1 MTYTIKVKEEI
12 VKNEINDN
20 EKIWELSGFVRFASV
35 IKDKITITLENA
47 SITRRIYKHFKEIF
61 NVQPKIIIRNQ
72 KRFRIK
78 QIYILE
84 INEKVN
90 YILKFLTI
98 MDNKKKILPSEYE
111 LTNDEEKIAY
121 LQGVFLASG
130 TINDPASS
138 SYHLEIVTEMNR
150 EAIYITKLFKEL
162 NIIAKHIKRNS
173 KYMVYIK
180 NAEVISDIIRM
191 FKAINSYFYFEDI
204 RIYRDHKNMVNRL
217 NNCEIANQEKSIN
230 TGLKQLE
237 EIKFLKDHDL
247 YSLLDENTKIVLE
260 YRERYPESSLK
271 ELSDIISMETDYKIG
286 KSGVNHHFI
295 KIRNFI
301 NKYKNK

>member
-1 MTYTIKVKEEI
+1 
-12 VKNEINDN
+12 
-20 EKIWELSGFVRFASV
+20 
-35 IKDKITITLENA
+35 
-47 SITRRIYKHFKEIF
+47 
-61 NVQPKIIIRNQ
+61 
-72 KRFRIK
+72 
-78 QIYILE
+78 
-84 INEKVN
+84 
-90 YILKFLTI
+90 
-98 MDNKKKILPSEYE
+98 
-111 LTNDEEKIAY
+111 
-121 LQGVFLASG
+121 
-130 TINDPASS
+130 
-138 SYHLEIVTEMNR
+138 
-150 EAIYITKLFKEL
+150 
-162 NIIAKHIKRNS
+162 
-173 KYMVYIK
+173 MVYIK
-180 NAEVISDIIRM
+180 NAAVISDIIRM